1 VKKWRRTMIPSQK
14 RFHMQEARR
23 RKKVIQSRC
32 SVKKMYQLMDGFGE
46 EKRQLVKEMDFTGIL
61 DIPYVTRSNRG
72 FWCWLYRHVD
82 EAASAISIGLR
93 RDIVFNASDFGKIIG
108 IPCGG
113 SPICSD
119 PEKDVVATVRKIL
132 GISARENKIN
142 AIGKIVT
149 KVHDKEM
156 TKKETYAFFFF

>member
-61 DIPYVTRSNRG
+61 DIPFVTRSNRG
-72 FWCWLYRHVD
+72 FSC
-82 EAASAISIGLR
+82 
-93 RDIVFNASDFGKIIG
+93 
-108 IPCGG
+108 
-113 SPICSD
+113 
-119 PEKDVVATVRKIL
+119 
-132 GISARENKIN
+132 
-142 AIGKIVT
+142 
-149 KVHDKEM
+149 
-156 TKKETYAFFFF
+156 